1 MAASRLR
8 ALILA
13 VVLIGLGLAAAP
25 AHASVQEAGLVVR
38 YADGSTTY
46 AYVTFA
52 EPEITGIE
60 LLRRSGLSLVTVP
73 FGPLGE
79 AVCRIGDS
87 GCSVDACGSN
97 LCQSSA
103 DAPYWQY
110 FRNIDG
116 AWKAMLF
123 GASATTV
130 QDGDVDAWEWTAG
143 YATLPALDIDA
154 VRSLVGAGAE
164 VGAGDVAGS
173 PVARTYDAAGVAR
186 ASGDATGRG
195 VPASEAAAG
204 LLALLAMAGGAAFLA
219 RRSRTVGGQR

>member
-13 VVLIGLGLAAAP
+13 VVLIGLGLAAVP
-25 AHASVQEAGLVVR
+25 AHASGQEAGLVVR

-87 GCSVDACGSN
+87 GCSVDACE
-97 LCQSSA
+97 SSA

-116 AWKAMLF
+116 AWKTMLF

-130 QDGDVDAWEWTAG
+130 QDGDVDAWEWTADD
-143 YATLPALDIDA
+143 ATLPALDIAA
-154 VRSLVGAGAE
+154 VRNLAGAGAK
-164 VGAGDVAGS
+164 VGVDGTPAT
-173 PVARTYDAAGVAR
+173 PVARTYDAGGAAMGPFEA
-186 ASGDATGRG
+186 RG
-195 VPASEAAAG
+195 VPASEVVGGIAALVALALAAAT
-204 LLALLAMAGGAAFLA
+204 LA
-219 RRSRTVGGQR
+219 RRSRTSRGTR